1 METLV
6 MSAQTRKLTGRKTN
20 KLRKEGCVPGVVYGP
35 KSKNVS
41 IKINEKDFKKVFSK
55 AGESTLIDLKIDD
68 KGIGKVIIN
77 NYQVD
82 PINDNII
89 HFDLY
94 QVRMDKKITTRAS
107 IKFVG
112 EPPAIKN
119 ENGILVKNH
128 DTLEIKCLPKDLIH
142 DIEIDLSAL
151 EHIDDIVRIKDLKIS
166 DKIEIVADL
175 EEAIVN
181 IAPPRTEKEME
192 ELDEKIEESVEGV
205 EATKEKKEDE
215 ESSEEGEKKEE
226 EIKEGDKKEDK
237 KDSKE
242 KKDNKNKK

>member
-1 METLV
+1 MEILV

-41 IKINEKDFKKVFSK
+41 IEINEKEFKKVFRE

-68 KGIGKVIIN
+68 KEIGKVIIN
-77 NYQVD
+77 DYQVH
-82 PINDNII
+82 PVNDNIT

-107 IKFVG
+107 IKFIG
-112 EPPAIKN
+112 ESPAVKN
-119 ENGILVKNH
+119 EDGILVKNH
-128 DTLEIKCLPKDLIH
+128 DILEIKCLPKDLIH

-151 EHIDDIVRIKDLKIS
+151 EHIDDIIRVKDLKIS
-166 DKIEIVADL
+166 DKIEIMVDL

-192 ELDEKIEESVEGV
+192 ELDEKIEESVEEV

-215 ESSEEGEKKEE
+215 ESSEEDEKKEGAK
-226 EIKEGDKKEDK
+226 KEDKKEDK
-237 KDSKE
+237 E
-242 KKDNKNKK
+242 GKKDKK